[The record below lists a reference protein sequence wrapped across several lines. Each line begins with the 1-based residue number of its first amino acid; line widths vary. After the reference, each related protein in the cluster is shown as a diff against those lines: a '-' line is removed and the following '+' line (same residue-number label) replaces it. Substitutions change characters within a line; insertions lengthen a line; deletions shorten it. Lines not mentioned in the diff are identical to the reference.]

1 MSGIIENII
10 KVQHSSDKD
19 STEEDEEID
28 DDAQIIQRVSD
39 FIKQEVPSAN
49 LIREFNGN
57 FVYQV

>member
-10 KVQHSSDKD
+10 KIQQTSDKD
-19 STEEDEEID
+19 STEEEEEID
-28 DDAQIIQRVSD
+28 EDTSIIQRVLD
-39 FIKQEVPSAN
+39 FIQQEVPSAN